1 MALDDEAAA
10 KKAPKPPTYDR
21 HVDSVRDR
29 EILDHEQRLRHING
43 QTWGLTKKFQER
55 EKATAKIA
63 AKKKPPPSDGW
74 RPLRE
79 PSHPT
84 QGDSSWTPKT
94 RAQRQKPEE
103 EDAYEAERR
112 NLFAES
118 TKRIEDAA
126 RRDLE
131 TAVAKKA
138 QEMVTAAA
146 KKRQEEAAKRL
157 VAPKQVTVR
166 DPAVKK
172 KADVKVKKKTDLT
185 TSSKATSTA
194 LLQHSQLVPVMHMD
208 HPEAVAY
215 RDSPERKTHLAALD
229 RSARNKAIIK
239 LGRPG
244 IAIKHKAVLSLTGKS
259 KTQREATMK
268 VVAPNPAKLTAVA
281 MAKKHVEE
289 VAAKKHA
296 EEVATKKKK
305 AKVLAKKAAPKPTA
319 HIHSL
324 SPTPKIV
331 HPKTTPKAVCHTP
344 KAKAI
349 QPTHLTGEW

>member
-1 MALDDEAAA
+1 
-10 KKAPKPPTYDR
+10 
-21 HVDSVRDR
+21 
-29 EILDHEQRLRHING
+29 
-43 QTWGLTKKFQER
+43 
-55 EKATAKIA
+55 
-63 AKKKPPPSDGW
+63 
-74 RPLRE
+74 
-79 PSHPT
+79 
-84 QGDSSWTPKT
+84 
-94 RAQRQKPEE
+94 
-103 EDAYEAERR
+103 
-112 NLFAES
+112 
-118 TKRIEDAA
+118 
-126 RRDLE
+126 
-131 TAVAKKA
+131 
-138 QEMVTAAA
+138 MVTAAA

-296 EEVATKKKK
+296 EEVATKKKREEEAAAKKKK